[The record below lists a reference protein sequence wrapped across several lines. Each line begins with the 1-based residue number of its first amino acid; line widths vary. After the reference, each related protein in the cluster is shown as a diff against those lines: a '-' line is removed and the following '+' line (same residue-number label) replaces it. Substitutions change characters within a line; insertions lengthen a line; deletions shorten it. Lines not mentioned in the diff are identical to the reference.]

1 MRWILNCLK
10 NYQSIMVKSNLLDI
24 LQKICNNVDRM
35 FENGELY
42 QLIYEIGSKIIEKS
56 LSRRSSQVNTEY

>member
-1 MRWILNCLK
+1 
-10 NYQSIMVKSNLLDI
+10 MVKNHLIDI

-42 QLIYEIGSKIIEKS
+42 PELIMKVELKLLKNRYLKDLLK
-56 LSRRSSQVNTEY
+56 